1 LKKIFV
7 LLSVGFG
14 LFISSNIV
22 EAEEVSVNNS
32 YSSNTSITKQIDS
45 EDFEI
50 YDEQGNLL
58 DSNDFVV
65 VEHTPM
71 FQSRSSIQRKEVTVY
86 RTFYSVN
93 WPQSYY
99 LRYNDG
105 WQGTM
110 FYKSYYANS
119 TLWGTS
125 YQVNYAG
132 SLFKW

>member
-1 LKKIFV
+1 MKKIVV
-7 LLSVGFG
+7 LLTMGVG
-14 LFISSNIV
+14 LFISSSV
-22 EAEEVSVNNS
+22 AGAEEISVNT
-32 YSSNTSITKQIDS
+32 SNLNNQFLTTQIDPES
-45 EDFEI
+45 FEI

-65 VEHTPM
+65 VESSSIL
-71 FQSRSSIQRKEVTVY
+71 QSRSIQRKEVKVY